1 MKQYYVVLAF
11 LNTEKN
17 FLKMKMFQID
27 RCLCV
32 NLLSRKMKKVPMRYL
47 KYMEIV
53 GMNELEVVMQMDVD
67 GANIVVWM
75 IDDEMD
81 QHK

>member
-1 MKQYYVVLAF
+1 
-11 LNTEKN
+11 
-17 FLKMKMFQID
+17 
-27 RCLCV
+27 
-32 NLLSRKMKKVPMRYL
+32 MKKVPMRYL

-81 QHK
+81 